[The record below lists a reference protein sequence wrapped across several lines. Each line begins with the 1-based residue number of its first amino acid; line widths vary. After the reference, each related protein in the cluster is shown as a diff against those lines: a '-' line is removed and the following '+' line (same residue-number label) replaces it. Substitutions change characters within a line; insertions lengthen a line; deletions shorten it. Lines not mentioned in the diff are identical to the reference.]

1 MVIIGL
7 SLSNLSQKIRKENN
21 MQINI
26 NLLEEQIKALL
37 TEYRTIEEYCQRVVK
52 NRANRIMMDIVKKH
66 ADNLEGV
73 TAEEQAIINDK
84 LTGKIVINAEKLPE
98 EVKQIIVRRAKTK
111 TIVQKIKEQKEAMK

>member
-1 MVIIGL
+1 
-7 SLSNLSQKIRKENN
+7 

-26 NLLEEQIKALL
+26 NLSEEQVKALL
-37 TEYRTIEEYCQRVVK
+37 TEYTSIEEYCQRVVE

-73 TAEEQAIINDK
+73 TVDEQAIINDK
-84 LTGKIVINAEKLPE
+84 LAGKIVVKPDKLPE

-111 TIVQKIKEQKEAMK
+111 TMVEKIKEQKEAMK

>member
-1 MVIIGL
+1 
-7 SLSNLSQKIRKENN
+7 
-21 MQINI
+21 MQVNI
-26 NLLEEQIKALL
+26 NLTEEQIKALL
-37 TEYRTIEEYCQRVVK
+37 TEYTSIEEYCQRVVE

-84 LTGKIVINAEKLPE
+84 LAGKIVVRPDKLPK

-111 TIVQKIKEQKEAMK
+111 TMVGIMAFIIFCGITFSYWG